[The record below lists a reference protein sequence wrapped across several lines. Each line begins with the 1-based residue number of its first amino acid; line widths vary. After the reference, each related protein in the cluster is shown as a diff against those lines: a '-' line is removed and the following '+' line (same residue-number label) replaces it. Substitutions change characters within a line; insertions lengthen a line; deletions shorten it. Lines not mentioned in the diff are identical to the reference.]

1 MARRAEARRDRGSR
15 NSPKRNVREEKA
27 RNQVGGAEG
36 ERSRFGVTDSELYK
50 MTELQLQR
58 FALAVGID
66 DALSLDKSELLER
79 IESLGVEKN

>member
-1 MARRAEARRDRGSR
+1 
-15 NSPKRNVREEKA
+15 
-27 RNQVGGAEG
+27 
-36 ERSRFGVTDSELYK
+36 VTDSELYK

-66 DALSLDKSELLER
+66 DALSLDKGKLLER